1 MATSTTPG
9 LDRGTKLLGVLLW
22 GAAVSIALG
31 IYAND
36 HSPTYEAPYRLF
48 FTGIQQL
55 KVWLATVVFVLAI
68 VQVLLGLRLYDRI
81 HVPREAP
88 PWLGDAHRL
97 VGTLAFL
104 VSLPV
109 AYQCLWAL
117 GFQTTTTRGLVHS
130 ITGCFFYGIFVI
142 KVLAVRVRGL
152 PGWLLPIA
160 GGLVFAALVTIF
172 ATSCLW
178 FFTSRPGGTPLF

>member
-1 MATSTTPG
+1 MATPTTSG
-9 LDRGTKLLGVLLW
+9 LDRSTKLLGILLW

-36 HSPTYEAPYRLF
+36 HTPTGETPYRLF
-48 FTGIQQL
+48 FTGIVQL
-55 KVWLATVVFVLAI
+55 KVWLATVVFALAV

-88 PWLGDAHRL
+88 AWLGDVHRL

-117 GFQTTTTRGLVHS
+117 GFHSSTTRVLIHS
-130 ITGCFFYGIFVI
+130 VAGCFFYGVFVV
-142 KVLAVRVRGL
+142 KVLSVRVRGL
-152 PGWLLPIA
+152 PSWLLPVA
-160 GGLVFAALVTIF
+160 GGLTFAALVTVF
-172 ATSCLW
+172 MTSALW
-178 FFTSRPGGTPLF
+178 FFTSSSAPRPLF